1 MAARRHAQSPP
12 QQHQLGADPRT
23 QPDHQAG
30 RSGTSGN
37 ANGRTRRYETGSN
50 FTRDA
55 NMLHPGCTLQAGDGG
70 PAPTHLPCRLQ
81 VPAQS
86 PWPRRGSTDSPLVRE
101 LCQPRREADVEA
113 HHGEQ
118 LESFASPREY
128 PPIWT
133 VISARLS
140 SHATAHKWM
149 ICSLIT
155 RRGGL
160 GCSLVQTVMDGS
172 PSLAKK
178 KGRDTSCHQHPALHT
193 SSWRFGGPSNNIRGG
208 QAEPVASR

>member
-1 MAARRHAQSPP
+1 MPGNSRHTRAHACAPTSSRSPTSPPHRGSPRPRHTRRLPDPMDCPTQISQAQPVAGSGIREWVICAPDRNSPASWLPAPNRRSAARSHHFSV
-12 QQHQLGADPRT
+12 
-23 QPDHQAG
+23 
-30 RSGTSGN
+30 
-37 ANGRTRRYETGSN
+37 TRRN
-50 FTRDA
+50 
-55 NMLHPGCTLQAGDGG
+55 LHCVALD
-70 PAPTHLPCRLQ
+70 
-81 VPAQS
+81 
-86 PWPRRGSTDSPLVRE
+86 VR
-101 LCQPRREADVEA
+101 
-113 HHGEQ
+113 
-118 LESFASPREY
+118 Y